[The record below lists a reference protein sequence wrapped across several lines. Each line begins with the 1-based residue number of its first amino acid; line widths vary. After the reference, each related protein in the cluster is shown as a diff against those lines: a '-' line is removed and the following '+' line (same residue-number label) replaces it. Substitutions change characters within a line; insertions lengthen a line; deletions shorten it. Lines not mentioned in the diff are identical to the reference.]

1 VPMVITYLLSF
12 NLPFTS
18 IEVLD
23 VDCIWFER
31 LNLLDLEGLP
41 ICIASLVGCNLVN
54 DFWCMGDF
62 EGLIVFLVVT
72 SFLELGLL

>member
-1 VPMVITYLLSF
+1 MGITYLLSF

-23 VDCIWFER
+23 VDCTWFER

-41 ICIASLVGCNLVN
+41 ICIASLVGSNLVN
-54 DFWCMGDF
+54 KFWCMGDF
-62 EGLIVFLVVT
+62 EGLVVFLVVT
-72 SFLELGLL
+72 SFLELGLF